1 MECNA
6 FKVFFLAF
14 IVEYSFCEKLTPLL
28 PGDPYN
34 VIGDIESRQ
43 LGRCNYSYAWLAIP
57 LGSNQDIYAHA
68 AACGRLELQ
77 LLEFEADSQYSFHPR
92 DIRSPQNARPPFA
105 SNVGEEL
112 GRVNKEYAAQLVDI
126 QTLDALLQGVKV
138 ERGLQTN
145 PPLVREDRLFYLS
158 DRLGQFKMLAMLR
171 PGRLPKIEVI
181 PPPSQKAHL
190 HPRHVLCYR
199 KLCSEPLTTTTTT
212 RPELA
217 KQSVNST
224 SECILYLAQSKQD
237 NRRLYTQVVIF
248 RAVFALA
255 AFLCLLFAIA
265 ALILCFRLRAVR
277 RHCIKNSRI
286 DQSRS
291 YPPTQPSPAYYNMN
305 GKLAFQT
312 HSPLVFAEPGGGSIN
327 VAHMPSDTASLHNTA
342 QSSNISGCE
351 LLTPVSP
358 NGNAFPAY
366 AYAQDGSGVLKL
378 VQMPGHRTSVNGVQG
393 MYLNRAVSPASSS
406 QLEMRVADGY
416 RAGSLDRRSDANS
429 DTMQRRR
436 TPIQVIPYTSGVETN
451 FGNLQPLGYIPPTF
465 KVAPNNDQTITS
477 QGSMSTVIHQ
487 YPGEANF
494 RFGQTSHGSV
504 SGEAANATA
513 N

>member
-1 MECNA
+1 ME
-6 FKVFFLAF
+6 FIVLTVVLLAF
-14 IVEYSFCEKLTPLL
+14 SVEYSFCEKLTPLL

-57 LGSNQDIYAHA
+57 MGSNQDIYAHA

-77 LLEFEADSQYSFHPR
+77 FLEFEADSHYPFHPR
-92 DIRSPQNARPPFA
+92 DIRSPQNGRPPFA
-105 SNVGEEL
+105 SNVGDEL
-112 GRVNKEYAAQLVDI
+112 GRVNKDYAAQLVDL
-126 QTLDALLQGVKV
+126 QTLDALLQGVKL

-199 KLCSEPLTTTTTT
+199 KMCNEPLTTSTTK
-212 RPELA
+212 PEVL
-217 KQSVNST
+217 KQSANST
-224 SECILYLAQSKQD
+224 SECILHLAQSKQD

-265 ALILCFRLRAVR
+265 ALILCFRLRAVT
-277 RHCIKNSRI
+277 RHSRKISRI
-286 DQSRS
+286 DPSRA
-291 YPPTQPSPAYYNMN
+291 YPPTQPSPAFYNMN
-305 GKLAFQT
+305 GKMALQP

-351 LLTPVSP
+351 LLSP
-358 NGNAFPAY
+358 SSHNGSAFTAY
-366 AYAQDGSGVLKL
+366 AYAQDGSGVVRL
-378 VQMPGHRTSVNGVQG
+378 VQVAGPRTSANGVQS
-393 MYLNRAVSPASSS
+393 MYLNRAVSPSSSS
-406 QLEMRVADGY
+406 QLEMRPTDGY
-416 RAGSLDRRSDANS
+416 RTGSLDRRSDANS

-436 TPIQVIPYTSGVETN
+436 TPMQTIPYTSGVESN
-451 FGNLQPLGYIPPTF
+451 FGNLQPLAYIPQTF
-465 KVAPNNDQTITS
+465 KVAPTNDQTMTS

-494 RFGQTSHGSV
+494 RFGQTPRGSV
-504 SGEAANATA
+504 SGEAASVPA

>member
-1 MECNA
+1 MEFNTL
-6 FKVFFLAF
+6 KVVLLAF

-57 LGSNQDIYAHA
+57 MGSNQDIYAHA
-68 AACGRLELQ
+68 AACGRLEL
-77 LLEFEADSQYSFHPR
+77 H
-92 DIRSPQNARPPFA
+92 
-105 SNVGEEL
+105 VGDEL
-112 GRVNKEYAAQLVDI
+112 GRVNKDYAAQLVDL
-126 QTLDALLQGVKV
+126 QTLDALLQGIKL
-138 ERGLQTN
+138 ERGVQTN

-199 KLCSEPLTTTTTT
+199 KLCSEPITTSTTTT
-212 RPELA
+212 RPEMVR
-217 KQSVNST
+217 QIVNST
-224 SECILYLAQSKQD
+224 SECILHLAQAKQD
-237 NRRLYTQVVIF
+237 TRRLYTQVVIF

-265 ALILCFRLRAVR
+265 ALILCFRLRTVN
-277 RHCIKNSRI
+277 RHSRKV
-286 DQSRS
+286 SRMDPNRA
-291 YPPTQPSPAYYNMN
+291 YPTGQPSPAFYNMN

-342 QSSNISGCE
+342 QSSNLSGCE

-366 AYAQDGSGVLKL
+366 AYAQDGSGVVKL
-378 VQMPGHRTSVNGVQG
+378 VQVPGHRTSVNGMQG

-436 TPIQVIPYTSGVETN
+436 TPIQVA
-451 FGNLQPLGYIPPTF
+451 PT
-465 KVAPNNDQTITS
+465 NDQTMTS

-487 YPGEANF
+487 YPGDANY
-494 RFGQTSHGSV
+494 RFGQTPRGSV
-504 SGEAANATA
+504 SGEAANAPA